1 MVIGSIE
8 EGRETIARIDAD
20 IVRLISE
27 RTNAAE
33 EIGRIKGEMGLPI
46 KDKGAE
52 ERVMERFRT
61 LAEQYGLPDDKMR
74 SIALLLI
81 ETAICREESIQTK
94 R

>member
-1 MVIGSIE
+1 VVIGSIE
-8 EGRETIARIDAD
+8 EGREAIARIDAD

-27 RTNAAE
+27 RTDAAE
-33 EIGRIKGEMGLPI
+33 EIGRIKGEMGLSI

-61 LAEQYGLPDDKMR
+61 LAEQYGLPNDKMG